1 MLTRDTQSLWDL
13 SIIYIC
19 DLFMECDAIE
29 LATYADC
36 TASYTYG
43 QGFDEIMEKLEI
55 DISNIYDGFQA
66 NSEKFHFLVSAFVDR
81 PIKIME
87 SIIKASKE
95 EVLLGVRIVS
105 DVNFNLIQDSG
116 GLRGEAKKAPLP
128 VFPH

>member
-1 MLTRDTQSLWDL
+1 MLARDTQSLWDL

-29 LATYADC
+29 FASYADC

-55 DISNIYDGFQA
+55 DGLKA

-87 SIIKASKE
+87 STIKASKE
-95 EVLLGVRIVS
+95 EVLLGVKIVS

>member
-1 MLTRDTQSLWDL
+1 
-13 SIIYIC
+13 
-19 DLFMECDAIE
+19 MECDAIE
-29 LATYADC
+29 FASYADC
-36 TASYTYG
+36 TTSYTYG

-55 DISNIYDGFQA
+55 DISNIYDGFKA

-87 SIIKASKE
+87 STIKASKE
-95 EVLLGVRIVS
+95 EVLLGAKIVS